1 MDYVA
6 THQSRAPRMETY
18 HPGTLGRVA
27 VHYSATTM
35 CRKESGKDACRRRR
49 RLHAWRRA
57 SNLRP
62 PGRSTRA
69 LAIYYATDVDI

>member
-1 MDYVA
+1 MNYVA
-6 THQSRAPRMETY
+6 LPASHEPPGFEPTPRELQAGWLSTIAPRRCAKR
-18 HPGTLGRVA
+18 GGR
-27 VHYSATTM
+27 
-35 CRKESGKDACRRRR
+35 EACRRRR

-69 LAIYYATDVDI
+69 LPVYYATDVVI